1 MKRMASVLALALFL
15 AGPANAVLT
24 ILVDGETKLPGSEL
38 SLYRGDEVVI
48 EVTGDGGTSEPLKGF
63 FFVEGPGSIAGHT
76 LIYPGAASEY
86 LDLEQV
92 ADAMEMT
99 VEEVLAAYSASTA
112 RDLSDLS
119 KWVLADGGS
128 AGEQLAGPLIG
139 GIVFRCEGGGD
150 VLLTLETDD
159 EWTTYPDY
167 TIVIHQTAETRTY
180 YVDANSGDDNNTGLS
195 PDEAFATVQQAV
207 DSAYDG
213 DTVIVQPGLY
223 PGDINFSGKNIKL
236 QSTDPNDLA
245 IVEQTILGS
254 DSGAGEPPGGELE
267 AVITFRG
274 DEDPTCRLLGFNING
289 YIRGCDPSV
298 DPDVE
303 NHTHATIGNCILCG
317 NAGDYGTVIIW
328 CDGLISNCTLA
339 DNNNHPLLGVHPTI
353 SECYGTIRNCTLA
366 NNSVGI
372 GIGIS
377 AGGTTAIENCI
388 LHNDAVAIYTGGAAH
403 ISYSNLA
410 EVTPEDPCHTDLVW
424 GPGNINADPCFVRV
438 GNYSEG
444 IAGDYHLKSQAGRWD
459 SQSKIWLVDAVSSLC
474 IDAGSPGSPL
484 GDEAKNP
491 RNKRVN
497 MGAYGGAAAA
507 SKTPVDWSL
516 LADLTN
522 DGVVDGQDFAY
533 QAKDHEAPGEERPGD
548 LNRNGAVDMD
558 DVATLI
564 GAWLETTVWH

>member
-1 MKRMASVLALALFL
+1 MKAMVFVFGLALFL
-15 AGPANAVLT
+15 ARPANAVLT
-24 ILVDGETKLPGSEL
+24 VLANGEAKLPGSEL
-38 SLYRGDEVVI
+38 WLNRGDEVVL
-48 EVTGDGGTSEPLKGF
+48 EVTGDGTTPEPLEGF
-63 FFVEGPGSIAGHT
+63 FFVEGPGSIAGHI

-99 VEEVLAAYSASTA
+99 VEEALAVFTASTA

-128 AGEQLAGPLIG
+128 AGEQLAGLLIG
-139 GIVFRCEGGGD
+139 DIVFRCEGDGD

-167 TIVIHQTAETRTY
+167 TITIHQTAETRTY
-180 YVDANSGDDNNTGLS
+180 YVDANAGDDNNTGLS
-195 PDEAFATVQQAV
+195 PDEAFATIQKAI

-213 DTVIVQPGLY
+213 ETVIVQPGLY
-223 PGDINFSGKNIKL
+223 PGDINFLGKNIIL
-236 QSTDPNDLA
+236 QSTDPNDSA
-245 IVEQTILGS
+245 IVEQTVLGS
-254 DSGAGEPPGGELE
+254 DSGAGELE

-274 DEDPTCRLLGFNING
+274 AEDPTCRLLGFNING
-289 YIRGCDPSV
+289 YIRGCDPLV
-298 DPDVE
+298 DPDVS
-303 NHTHATIGNCILCG
+303 NHTRATIGNCILCG
-317 NAGDYGTVIIW
+317 NAGDYGTVIMW

-339 DNNNHPLLGVHPTI
+339 DNNNHPLVGVHPTI
-353 SECYGTIRNCTLA
+353 SECYGTIKNCTLA

-388 LHNDAVAIYTGGAAH
+388 LHNDAVAIYTGGIAH
-403 ISYSNLA
+403 ISYSNVA
-410 EVTPEDPCHTDLVW
+410 DVSVEDPCHTDLVW
-424 GPGNINADPCFVRV
+424 GPGNISADPCFVRV

-459 SQSKIWLVDAVSSLC
+459 SQSNSWLVDAISSLC
-474 IDAGSPGSPL
+474 IDAGNPGRTL
-484 GDEAKNP
+484 GNEARTP
-491 RNKRVN
+491 RNKRIN
-497 MGAYGGAAAA
+497 MGAYGGTVAA
-507 SKTPVDWSL
+507 SKTPIDWSL

-564 GAWLETTVWH
+564 GTWLSTTAWH